1 MKNKKIIII
10 FSTLLFVIL
19 IGGYLGIKYTK
30 ENQEN
35 KIEEYIPQ
43 KEITEEQFRQTIVS
57 LYFKNKENNTIESEV
72 RLVDI
77 REILNNPYEK
87 LINLLIEG
95 PKNDKNERLIPENTK
110 LLNTYIEKDCVVL
123 DFSKE
128 FLNYKKENE
137 DYLIES
143 LVNTLTE
150 LSEVNKI
157 KILIEGEE
165 CDIFKQIYVRKN

>member
-1 MKNKKIIII
+1 MKNKKIVII
-10 FSTLLFVIL
+10 FSTLLIIIL
-19 IGGYLGIKYTK
+19 IGGFFVIKFVK
-30 ENQEN
+30 EKQKN
-35 KIEEYIPQ
+35 KIEEYTPQ
-43 KEITEEQFRQTIVS
+43 EEITEEQFRQTIVS
-57 LYFKNKENNTIESEV
+57 LYFKNKENDKIEPEA

-77 REILNNPYEK
+77 REIINNPYER

-110 LLNTYIEKDCVVL
+110 LLKSYIEKDCVTL

-128 FLNYKKENE
+128 FLDYKKENE

-143 LVNTLTE
+143 IVKTLTE

-157 KILIEGEE
+157 KILIEGTEN
-165 CDIFKQIYVRKN
+165 DNFKQIYERK